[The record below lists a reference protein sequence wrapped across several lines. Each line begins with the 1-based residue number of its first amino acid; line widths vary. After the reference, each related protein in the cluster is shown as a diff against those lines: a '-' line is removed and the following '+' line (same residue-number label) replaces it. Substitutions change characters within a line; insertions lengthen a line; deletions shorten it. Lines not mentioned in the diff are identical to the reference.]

1 MRRGWRWLMVAGLL
15 AGLAPL
21 LPVAVTVADNAVVA
35 APCAESDFDTA
46 LATAQTNGGGTI
58 TFNCGGPMT
67 IIFSGQKTI
76 TSPNNVIIDG
86 ASIITLDGDDN
97 DRLFYVESG
106 ATLDIRNLT
115 IQNGEI
121 DEDGGA
127 IYAEASSTLKISN
140 SLLRWNI
147 AEDGEDGGAIWS
159 NGTLTIDG
167 STFYQNEGNDGGAID
182 NDGEGSTTITNST
195 FDDNEAYDG
204 DGGAID
210 NSAPLTISNSTFENN
225 DAYDDGGAI
234 WTSDAVVAITESTF
248 EGNDAD
254 DDGGAIDYDGADDET
269 DSLTITRSTF
279 YDNDAYDDGGALYLD
294 GSLVTIDT
302 STISDNEAYDEGGGI
317 YTEADVV
324 NILHS
329 TITLNYAD
337 YDGSGIYEDD
347 GTITFLNT
355 IIADN
360 DYDDCDGSF
369 VSNGYNLDSDDTCD
383 LDQPTDWPDSDPDL
397 GPLQDNGG
405 PTMTHMPSMTGDAF
419 ENGGGCSGTDQRL
432 RPRPVGDGCEI
443 GSVELQTDS
452 TYPLCV
458 HFYDNRVLSPLSGEC
473 GAGQYEL
480 DVPEI
485 YPTTFCVDAFTGIVY
500 YFFGNPSCNPPRQ
513 AHMMPGSGDLLTC
526 VHAFTQTNRRVFDHS
541 QCGAHEIPNLIP
553 ATL

>member
-1 MRRGWRWLMVAGLL
+1 MRRGWRWLMVVGLL

-35 APCAESDFDTA
+35 APCAEGDFDTA

-58 TFNCGGPMT
+58 TFNCGGPAT
-67 IIFSGQKTI
+67 IFFSGDKTI
-76 TSPNNVIIDG
+76 ASPNNVIIDG
-86 ASIITLDGDDN
+86 ASIITLDGDED

-121 DEDGGA
+121 DDDGGA

-140 SLLRWNI
+140 SLLRWNV

-159 NGTLTIDG
+159 NGTLIIDG

-234 WTSDAVVAITESTF
+234 WSSDATVTIERSTF
-248 EGNDAD
+248 SSNEAD
-254 DDGGAIDYDGADDET
+254 DEGGALDLNADENDVVMTINSSTFSDNYSDEDGGAIVADGG
-269 DSLTITRSTF
+269 TITIIST
-279 YDNDAYDDGGALYLD
+279 
-294 GSLVTIDT
+294 TIT
-302 STISDNEAYDEGGGI
+302 DNEAYEDGGGI
-317 YTEADVV
+317 DHDEGTV
-324 NILHS
+324 IL
-329 TITLNYAD
+329 
-337 YDGSGIYEDD
+337 
-347 GTITFLNT
+347 LNT

-360 DYDDCDGSF
+360 DYDDCDGDF
-369 VSNGYNLDSDDTCD
+369 TSNGYNLDSDDSCD

-405 PTMTHMPSMTGDAF
+405 PTMTHLPSMTGDAF

-443 GSVELQTDS
+443 GSVELQTAS

-473 GAGQYEL
+473 GPGQYEL
-480 DVPEI
+480 NVPEI
-485 YPTTFCVDAFTGIVY
+485 YPTTFCVDVYTGIVY
-500 YFFGNPSCNPPRQ
+500 YLFNNPCSFPRQ
-513 AHMMPGSGDLLTC
+513 PHMMPASGDLLTC
-526 VHAFTQTNRRVFDHS
+526 VHAFHQTNRRVFDHS
-541 QCGAHEIPNLIP
+541 QCGAYEIPNLIP
-553 ATL
+553 AEL